1 MYLAGLNSEKA
12 RLAIAQQSLRARETR
27 EFSKSAQELKYR
39 PCTVSSSPTRK
50 DHIIS
55 LPKQPLTRDNIALRA
70 MALSRR
76 AQAYSVAVREVNRD
90 GGNRDAIKRI
100 ERFPNPNPHITG
112 SLSASKGMPDF
123 NNMSPEIKRALPRSP
138 IRTNSVTR
146 LRQRLALDPW
156 RKINRM
162 QEAEYKKSIVD
173 ERRAVEKAN
182 ETYATQLNAQVRQL
196 QNDAVDTWAIKKKER
211 EEANR
216 AYKNFIKESAG
227 KEKERQSVLAL
238 NRKLW
243 DKELEETKQRK
254 HLERVRDLH
263 EDHQAMERLKLEVEH
278 EKQKAAAKKRK
289 AQEYVVRMAA
299 ENKLEMQNRG
309 KVRREQEARERKIV
323 RDAMAKPMS
332 EKERNALEPPV
343 VDEKREEYLAR
354 MAKMLEDQNRERDAR
369 ETKRIEDFM
378 RKGEEDQQAKAKAKE
393 ERRLRM
399 EKDHIDRLNVQMK
412 LQREARRKIAEKEE
426 KFAQIIIQKDTADL
440 QRQNDEEKAVR
451 EKCMGNWRL
460 LDKQIASDME
470 RKLAFDMMSPSEEKL
485 NRDLLRRAKKFEKE
499 HGKSR

>member
-1 MYLAGLNSEKA
+1 
-12 RLAIAQQSLRARETR
+12 
-27 EFSKSAQELKYR
+27 
-39 PCTVSSSPTRK
+39 
-50 DHIIS
+50 
-55 LPKQPLTRDNIALRA
+55 
-70 MALSRR
+70 
-76 AQAYSVAVREVNRD
+76 
-90 GGNRDAIKRI
+90 
-100 ERFPNPNPHITG
+100 
-112 SLSASKGMPDF
+112 
-123 NNMSPEIKRALPRSP
+123 
-138 IRTNSVTR
+138 
-146 LRQRLALDPW
+146 
-156 RKINRM
+156 
-162 QEAEYKKSIVD
+162 
-173 ERRAVEKAN
+173 
-182 ETYATQLNAQVRQL
+182 
-196 QNDAVDTWAIKKKER
+196 
-211 EEANR
+211 
-216 AYKNFIKESAG
+216 
-227 KEKERQSVLAL
+227 
-238 NRKLW
+238 
-243 DKELEETKQRK
+243 
-254 HLERVRDLH
+254 
-263 EDHQAMERLKLEVEH
+263 
-278 EKQKAAAKKRK
+278 
-289 AQEYVVRMAA
+289 
-299 ENKLEMQNRG
+299 
-309 KVRREQEARERKIV
+309 
-323 RDAMAKPMS
+323 MS

-485 NRDLLRRAKKFEKE
+485 NRDLLRRAIKFEKE